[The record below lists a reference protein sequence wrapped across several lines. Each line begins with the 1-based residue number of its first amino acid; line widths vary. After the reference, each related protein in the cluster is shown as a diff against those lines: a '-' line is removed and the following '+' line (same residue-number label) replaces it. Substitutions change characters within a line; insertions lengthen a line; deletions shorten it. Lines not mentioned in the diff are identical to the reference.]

1 MHPGMLSYPN
11 GPSPHKTLDRPD
23 LFALA
28 ALAETAQLDIRFIV
42 LIRNAEASLRS
53 TVDNRGFGSMQPQ
66 VLVASAEALCAQL
79 SLVSSAFYRC
89 VNYEDLVYKGLNEGE
104 KHRLVDFLHPH
115 VIEHGSGLLDQMLSV
130 VYKGGGSVREHTSV
144 HRVNVSHVNMHRNGS
159 INRAYH
165 VLQLQNRLDLIK
177 EKCSKEGAWL

>member
-1 MHPGMLSYPN
+1 MLSYPN

-66 VLVASAEALCAQL
+66 VLVASAEALYAQM
-79 SLVSSAFYRC
+79 SLVSAEFYRC
-89 VNYEDLVYKGLNEGE
+89 VNYEDLVYAGLSEGQ
-104 KHRLVDFLHPH
+104 KRNLIDFLHPY
-115 VIEHGSGLLDQMLSV
+115 VIERESGLLDQMLSLM
-130 VYKGGGSVREHTSV
+130 YKGGGGGSVSEHTST
-144 HRVNVSHVNMHRNGS
+144 HRVNVSHVNMHRNSS

-165 VLQLQNRLDLIK
+165 VLQLQKRLDLVK
-177 EKCSKEGAWL
+177 QLCSRERAWV